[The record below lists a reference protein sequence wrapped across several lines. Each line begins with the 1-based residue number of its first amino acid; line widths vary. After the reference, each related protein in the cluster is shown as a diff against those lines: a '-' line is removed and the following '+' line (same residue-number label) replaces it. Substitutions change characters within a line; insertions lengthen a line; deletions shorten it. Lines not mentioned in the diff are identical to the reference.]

1 MNNQLSSRFLLLA
14 LLAILSALSF
24 PIPALSQGT
33 AFTYQGRLND
43 ANGPASGIY
52 DLRFA
57 IYDAASLGAQQG
69 YLLTN
74 SPTAVTNGLF
84 TVTLDFGNQFNGA
97 SRWLEIAVRTN
108 GSDTFATLAPRQ
120 ALTPT
125 PYALF
130 APKADHAA
138 LADAILAP
146 NIVGTMAL
154 FQLPSSLLTNNAAGV
169 VLGGVFGGNGAALT
183 NVDAA
188 SLGGL
193 TKASFWQ
200 TSGNSG
206 TASGINFLGTTDNQ
220 ELAFRANNTVG
231 LRLLPGLGH
240 PSVVGGDA
248 SNFAAPDCYNTFI
261 GGGIGNW
268 VSNATYYAAIGS
280 GSGNRITKLA
290 SWWPDQA
297 VIGGGINN
305 TNAGYAAVIPGGE
318 QNFAYGQ
325 YSFAAGLRAKA
336 MHEGAFV
343 WADTTAEVF
352 NSTTNNQFLIRAAGG
367 VGIGKNNPATALDV
381 NGTITA
387 TGFSGN
393 GNGLTNLSAATAS
406 SFTGLLAGD
415 VTGTQGATVV
425 ATVGGQAAANVA
437 GGASAANAATSGN
450 IPNTIVKRDAAG
462 NFLAGTIISTNFIG
476 NGGGLTNLNAA
487 SLSAGTAAINITGNA
502 ATATTAGSATNLIG
516 SVTAA
521 QIPATIARLNGTNS
535 FTGTNLFSGP
545 LIATNSANQISGTF
559 AGNGAGLTNLNTPSL
574 APASIT
580 ADKFAPGALSSLG
593 APDGSP
599 AIVVQVDTN
608 GLVGIGTTHPQAA
621 LDVVGNVVVENAT
634 LFNVSA
640 SHVAMGT
647 AVGAI
652 GNYSTALGVAT
663 MASGYS
669 STAIGNGTTA
679 SGNDST
685 AMGNGTTA
693 SGLMSFASGSNT
705 LASGYASV
713 AMGTDT
719 KATNDFT
726 TAMGYQTTASGY
738 SSTALGNYTTA
749 SSDYSTALGYGA
761 SASNRYATAL
771 GNFTTASGNSST
783 AMGHGS
789 TASGNTATAMGNVTM
804 ASGNYSTAMG
814 QSTSASGNSST
825 AMGIFAMASGGG
837 STAMG
842 SNTKATN
849 DCSTALGYNTTAG
862 GPMAFAAGSNTL
874 ASGFASVAMGA
885 NSKATNDYSTALGN
899 STTASGYSS
908 TALGDIATASGD
920 FSTAMGNSTTASG
933 NGSTAMGL
941 LASASGSSSTAMG
954 ALTKASGDFSTAL
967 GFLTTASGLMSFAS
981 GSNTLASGFGSVAMG
996 VNTKATN
1003 DFATALGFLTT
1014 ASGIYSSALGFG
1026 SMASGNSSTAMGL
1039 ASTAS
1044 GDFSTALGSFSQATN
1059 SGSFVWSDDS
1069 VFFSGATSTANNS
1082 VTMRAAGGYRL
1093 FSNPGMT
1100 AGVSLASGGAS
1111 WASISDVNAKKN
1123 FTSVNGEEVLAKL
1136 AAVPVQKW
1144 NYKWERDCDVPNIGP
1159 MAQAFKAAFYPGRDD
1174 KSITT
1179 LEFDGVELA
1188 AIQGLNQKLEQKE
1201 TEIAELKARLDRL
1214 EKLLTAQH

>member
-1 MNNQLSSRFLLLA
+1 MKLKIVLFLLGVFVSGELDCVA
-14 LLAILSALSF
+14 
-24 PIPALSQGT
+24 QGT

-43 ANGPASGIY
+43 ATGPVTGIY
-52 DLRFA
+52 DLRFGL
-57 IYDAASLGAQQG
+57 YDAANIGNAVG
-69 YLLTN
+69 GNAITN
-74 SPTAVTNGLF
+74 AATTVTNGLF
-84 TVTLDFGNQFNGA
+84 TVALDFGNQFNGA

-108 GSDTFATLAPRQ
+108 GGDTFATLAPRQ
-120 ALTPT
+120 PLTAT

-138 LADAILAP
+138 VADAILAP
-146 NIVGTMAL
+146 NIVGMMAL

-169 VLGGVFGGNGAALT
+169 ALGGAFGGNGAALT

-188 SLGGL
+188 SLDGL
-193 TKASFWQ
+193 TPANFWQ
-200 TSGNSG
+200 TGGNSG

-220 ELAFRANNTVG
+220 ELAFKANNTVG
-231 LRLLPGLGH
+231 LRLLPGFGH

-248 SNFAAPDCYNTFI
+248 SNLAAPDCYNTFI

-268 VSNATYYAAIGS
+268 VSNATYYAAIVS
-280 GSGNRITKLA
+280 GSGNRITRLA

-336 MHEGAFV
+336 MHDGVFV
-343 WADTTAEVF
+343 WADTTAGVF
-352 NSTTNNQFLIRAAGG
+352 NSTSNNQFLIRAAGG

-381 NGTITA
+381 NGTINA

-393 GNGLTNLSAATAS
+393 GSGLTNLSAATAT
-406 SFTGLLAGD
+406 SFTGSLAGD
-415 VTGTQGATVV
+415 VTGAQGATVV
-425 ATVGGQAAANVA
+425 AAVGGQTAANVA

-462 NFLAGTIISTNFIG
+462 NFLAGTIIATNFTG
-476 NGGGLTNLNAA
+476 NGGGLTNL
-487 SLSAGTAAINITGNA
+487 NA

-521 QIPATIARLNGTNS
+521 QIPATIARLNGTNA

-545 LIATNSANQISGTF
+545 LIATNNANQISGTF
-559 AGNGAGLTNLNTPSL
+559 TGNGAGLTNLNALSL

-599 AIVVQVDTN
+599 ANVVQVDTN

-652 GNYSTALGVAT
+652 GNYSTALGIAT

-669 STAIGNGTTA
+669 
-679 SGNDST
+679 ST

-693 SGLMSFASGSNT
+693 SGNGSTALGNSTTASGLISFASGSNT
-705 LASGYASV
+705 LAAGFASV

-726 TAMGYQTTASGY
+726 TAMGYQTTAAGY

-749 SSDYSTALGYGA
+749 SGNYSTVLGYGTTA
-761 SASNRYATAL
+761 SDTYTTAL
-771 GNFTTASGNSST
+771 GNYTTASGNSST

-789 TASGNTATAMGNVTM
+789 TASGDTSTALGNGTM
-804 ASGNYSTAMG
+804 ASGNFSTAMG
-814 QSTSASGNSST
+814 HSTSASGNSST
-825 AMGIFAMASGGG
+825 AMGIFATASGGG

-849 DCSTALGYNTTAG
+849 DCSIALGYNTTAG

-885 NSKATNDYSTALGN
+885 NTKATNTYSTALGN
-899 STTASGYSS
+899 FTMASGYSS
-908 TALGDIATASGD
+908 TALGDVATASGD

-933 NGSTAMGL
+933 NSSTAMGI
-941 LASASGSSSTAMG
+941 LAWASGSSSTAIG
-954 ALTKASGDFSTAL
+954 ALTKASGYSSTAL
-967 GFLTTASGLMSFAS
+967 GFLTTASGPMSFTA
-981 GSNTLASGFGSVAMG
+981 GSNTLASGLGSVAMG
-996 VNTKATN
+996 VNTKAID
-1003 DFATALGFLTT
+1003 DFSIAMGYLTT
-1014 ASGIYSSALGFG
+1014 
-1026 SMASGNSSTAMGL
+1026 ASGNSSTAMGFGTT
-1039 ASTAS
+1039 ASGNSSIALGTLTTAS
-1044 GDFSTALGSFSQATN
+1044 GDFSTAMGSFSYATN
-1059 SGSFVWSDDS
+1059 NGSFVWSDDS
-1069 VFFSGATSTANNS
+1069 AFLSGANSINDNS

-1100 AGVSLASGGAS
+1100 AGVSLAPGGTS
-1111 WASISDVNAKKN
+1111 WAVISDRNLKKDFAPIN
-1123 FTSVNGEEVLAKL
+1123 PMAILEKL
-1136 AAVPVQKW
+1136 AAMSVTQW
-1144 NYKWERDCDVPNIGP
+1144 HYNWEEKETPPHIGP
-1159 MAQAFKAAFYPGRDD
+1159 MAQDFKAAFYPGSDD

-1179 LEFDGVELA
+1179 LEADGVAFA

-1201 TEIAELKARLDRL
+1201 TEIAELKGRL
-1214 EKLLTAQH
+1214 EKLEQLFSAKK